1 MHENKIY
8 FLFIHTQQCQQNFRC
23 CFQIRL
29 EKASSYDLLLLCDFC
44 IMEFAFLRFSSSEWS
59 QKVLDEELGEWND
72 FFSPNFHHLS
82 AKIQNGDANIQMS
95 VAGVSSGY
103 VFGRMSRTL
112 KAKWMLVRFFI
123 PLSSGDDQPLLA
135 VT

>member
-8 FLFIHTQQCQQNFRC
+8 FLFIHTQPCQQNFRC

-44 IMEFAFLRFSSSEWS
+44 IMEFAFCAFQALSELKKFSMKNCENEIFFFAQLLPFISRNSEWGR
-59 QKVLDEELGEWND
+59 K
-72 FFSPNFHHLS
+72 
-82 AKIQNGDANIQMS
+82 IQMS
-95 VAGVSSGY
+95 VAGVSFGY
-103 VFGRMSRTL
+103 VFRKCKELWKRNECWFGFLFPFPRVMADR
-112 KAKWMLVRFFI
+112 V
-123 PLSSGDDQPLLA
+123 LA